1 MVHVVRLAMS
11 GSNAYLLRGARTV
24 LVDCGAE
31 DQRDELQ
38 AALAQAGVAPET
50 LSLLLLTHAHAG
62 TAGNAAWLQREHGVP
77 VAVHGADAPILAA
90 GIDRA
95 HRPTTPTAV
104 LVAWL
109 GTHRFEPAA
118 PNVVLGHTSPLW
130 RHGIGATVVHTP
142 GHTIGSVS
150 VVCPGGE
157 AIVGDLVMGGWFGGR
172 VRTHHPVRHY
182 FAESPAR
189 TARSLAL
196 LERLGVARILPAIGG
211 ELAMA
216 AVRAHIPVVREPDAL
231 GVAPAR
237 RRERRLA
244 HVGDE
249 RTLRI
254 C

>member
-1 MVHVVRLAMS
+1 MLHVVRLAMS

-31 DQRDELQ
+31 DQRDELC
-38 AALAQAGVAPET
+38 AALAHAGVAPDA

-62 TAGNAAWLQREHGVP
+62 TAGNAAWLHREHGVP

-95 HRPTTPTAV
+95 HRPTTPTAA

-109 GTHRFEPAA
+109 GTHRFEP
-118 PNVVLGHTSPLW
+118 VVPSVILGHATPLW
-130 RHGIGATVVHTP
+130 RHGVGATAVHTP

-150 VVCPGGE
+150 VLCPGGE

-172 VRTHHPVRHY
+172 VRAHHPVRHY
-182 FAESPAR
+182 FAECPDR
-189 TARSLAL
+189 IARSLAL
-196 LERLGVARILPAIGG
+196 LDRLGAERVLPAIGG

-216 AVRAHIPVVREPDAL
+216 AVRAHIPVGREPEAL

-237 RRERRLA
+237 LRERRLA
-244 HVGDE
+244 HDADE
-249 RTLRI
+249 RILRAM
-254 C
+254 